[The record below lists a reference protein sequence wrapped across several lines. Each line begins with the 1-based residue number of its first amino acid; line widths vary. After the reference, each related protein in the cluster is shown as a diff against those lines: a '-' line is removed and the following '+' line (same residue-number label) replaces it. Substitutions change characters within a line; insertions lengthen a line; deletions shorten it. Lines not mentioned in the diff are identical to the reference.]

1 LDTIARPKL
10 HTVQDIFREWDH
22 CEKTFFFNSPFQ
34 VFSYIFKM
42 LSGRSLFMFG
52 ISTFCLHQQPLTTA
66 LDKISSC
73 SDYIEVMDEG
83 LHYLENSEPL
93 LSYSA
98 RFSIHAPSRGTNLA
112 SLLEPIRRASVEVI
126 SQCFLIAAEVNA
138 GVVVHPGYFAWEE
151 ERVKAERQLT
161 ASIKDLSDLADEY
174 SLRYFIEN
182 MGNWDYFF
190 LKTPDEIS
198 LIGDTPFA
206 LDVGH
211 AHLNFCLGEFL
222 RVPAGHYHLHDNN
235 GKEDSHVAVGEGTID
250 FEPVMKAV
258 QKSKVMPVIEV
269 ATFEGVTKSIQ
280 TLNSH
285 ISA

>member
-1 LDTIARPKL
+1 
-10 HTVQDIFREWDH
+10 
-22 CEKTFFFNSPFQ
+22 
-34 VFSYIFKM
+34 
-42 LSGRSLFMFG
+42 MFG

-66 LDKISSC
+66 LDKISSF

-98 RFSIHAPSRGTNLA
+98 HVSIHAPSRGTNLA

-126 SQCFLIAAEVNA
+126 AQCFSIAAEVNA
-138 GVVVHPGYFAWEE
+138 GVIVHPGYFAWEE
-151 ERVKAERQLT
+151 EREKAKRQLMT
-161 ASIKDLSDLADEY
+161 SIEDLSNLADEY

-190 LKTPDEIS
+190 LKTPSEIP
-198 LIGDTPFA
+198 LIGDIPFA

-211 AHLNFCLGEFL
+211 AHLNSCLGEFL
-222 RVPAGHYHLHDNN
+222 QVPAGHYHLHDNN

-250 FEPVMKAV
+250 FKPVMKAV
-258 QKSKVMPVIEV
+258 QKNKVMPVIEV
-269 ATFEGVTKSIQ
+269 ATFEGVIKSIQ
-280 TLNSH
+280 TLKSLNP
-285 ISA
+285 A